1 MTPHLDRGAEYAMAA
16 DAWRAF
22 CQGATNADPAGQPLA
37 IVLLAGLCEPP
48 DYGARFTGD
57 VIADV
62 LGGLRGFV
70 DRIERD
76 AADGGGGGLFIHNPA
91 IEAWQRKLSAALALR
106 AYERASCEKG
116 GAP

>member
-1 MTPHLDRGAEYAMAA
+1 VRPLDQGAEYTATA

-22 CQGATNADPAGQPLA
+22 CQGATNADPTGQPLTV
-37 IVLLAGLCEPP
+37 VLLAGLCEPP

-91 IEAWQRKLSAALALR
+91 IEAWQRKLNAALALR
-106 AYERASCEKG
+106 AYERLAVKG
-116 GAP
+116 GAT

>member
-1 MTPHLDRGAEYAMAA
+1 VTALDRIAEYEATA

-22 CQGATNADPAGQPLA
+22 CRGATNADPAGESVA
-37 IVLLAGLCEPP
+37 VVLLAGLCEPP
-48 DYGARFTGD
+48 DYGDRFTGD

-76 AADGGGGGLFIHNPA
+76 AADGGGGGIFIHNPA
-91 IEAWQRKLSAALALR
+91 IEAWQRKLNAALALR
-106 AYERASCEKG
+106 TYERASREKG
-116 GAP
+116 GAT